1 MTSPDLY
8 LPDPDPDFQPNKGK
22 IIILGIIVVFLVAL
36 ILSAL

>member
-8 LPDPDPDFQPNKGK
+8 PPDPDFQPDKGK
-22 IIILGIIVVFLVAL
+22 TILLVVIAVFIIAL

>member
-8 LPDPDPDFQPNKGK
+8 SPDPDFQPDGWKK
-22 IIILGIIVVFLVAL
+22 ILLVVIAVFIIAL